1 LADAEIPDLE
11 PILRALVAQDVQF
24 ILIGAMAAIARKV
37 PVVTYDVDIT
47 PAKTP
52 ENLEKLAVVLKELG
66 ATLRTGEPGGGPFPI
81 DPKGL
86 ANSDTW
92 TLTTAKGVL
101 DISFFPSGTQ
111 GYDDLKREAGLVEV
125 YDGLVVQVASLADVI
140 RSKQAANRPKDIAQL
155 PLLRQ
160 TLEEIRKLEGRA

>member
-1 LADAEIPDLE
+1 LADPDVPDLE
-11 PILRALVAQDVQF
+11 PILRALVAHDVQF
-24 ILIGAMAAIARKV
+24 VLIGAMAAIARKV

-47 PAKTP
+47 PAKGP
-52 ENLEKLAVVLKELG
+52 ENLEKLAAALQGLG
-66 ATLRTGEPGGGPFPI
+66 AKRRTREPEGAPFPI

-86 ANSDTW
+86 ANSDIWSLMTPH
-92 TLTTAKGVL
+92 GSL

-111 GYDDLKREAGLVEV
+111 GYEDLIRDAGPVEAYAGLT
-125 YDGLVVQVASLADVI
+125 VQVASLADVI

-160 TLEEIRKLEGRA
+160 TLEEIRKLEGRT

>member
-1 LADAEIPDLE
+1 LADPDVPDLE
-11 PILRALVAQDVQF
+11 PILRALTTHDVQF
-24 ILIGAMAAIARKV
+24 VLIGAMAAIARKV
-37 PVVTYDVDIT
+37 PVVSYDVDIT
-47 PAKTP
+47 PAKNP
-52 ENLEKLAVVLKELG
+52 ENLEKLAAAVQELG
-66 ATLRTGEPGGGPFPI
+66 AKLRTREPEGVPFAI

-86 ANSDTW
+86 AHSEKW
-92 TLTTAKGVL
+92 TLMTPHGSL

-111 GYDDLKREAGLVEV
+111 GYDDLSRDAGPVEV